1 MPGRSKVKA
10 IKMLGLAAVAA
21 ISAMALFGAS
31 SAMATFDTALC
42 SEASAEL
49 KCPEAKQVKHVHF
62 LAEDGTLVTTAGTV
76 LCKYALV
83 SAEVLPLGKPLPI
96 HFLPGGL
103 TYTECELGLV
113 KCTAETVHYGLLDLL
128 KTAANLGVLT
138 DLPVEG
144 KYTEVHVV
152 CGGVINC
159 TYKGEG
165 LEGHA
170 LSAEAGNNGR
180 VTYTNKPVQKTGGIL
195 CPKEAFLNATFE
207 SLAGAPLWIRS

>member
-1 MPGRSKVKA
+1 VKA

-42 SEASAEL
+42 SEKSPEL
-49 KCPEAKQVKHVHF
+49 KCPDAKLVKHVHF

-83 SAEVLPLGKPLPI
+83 SAEVLALGKPLLI
-96 HFLPGGL
+96 HFLKEGL
-103 TYTECELGLV
+103 TYTECKLGVL

-128 KTAANLGVLT
+128 KTKADLGVLT
-138 DLPVEG
+138 DLPVG
-144 KYTEVHVV
+144 GLYTEVHVV
-152 CGGVINC
+152 CGELINC

-170 LSAEAGNNGR
+170 LSAEPPANNGR
-180 VTYTNKPVQKTGGIL
+180 VTYVNAPVQKTGGLL

-207 SLAGAPLWIRS
+207 SLPGAPLWIRS